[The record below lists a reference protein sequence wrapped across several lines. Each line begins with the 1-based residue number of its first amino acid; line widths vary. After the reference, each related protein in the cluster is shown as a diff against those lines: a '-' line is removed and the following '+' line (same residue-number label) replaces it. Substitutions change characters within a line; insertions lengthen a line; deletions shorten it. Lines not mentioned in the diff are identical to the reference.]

1 MNIDVTNASWQ
12 ADCRSEIKWTLYPE
26 YLGPPGSLGSA
37 SQPTIAPNRL
47 PCGRSQIR
55 RKQSE
60 AGTSR
65 AAAFFRKSRGMK
77 IGHLE

>member
-1 MNIDVTNASWQ
+1 MQ
-12 ADCRSEIKWTLYPE
+12 AGKLIVEKVKKWTLYPE
-26 YLGPPGSLGSA
+26 YLGHPGSLGSA
-37 SQPTIAPNRL
+37 SQPTIAPSRL

-60 AGTSR
+60 AGTSI
-65 AAAFFRKSRGMK
+65 AVALFEMK